1 MTQLT
6 PAQAQFIIAHAS
18 IASVSDLLIALDTLA
33 PTRVCCFQFIDDS
46 FTLQSTVAGVNEAC
60 KAADTFCQLWRH
72 RFAGGSKGPTLMP
85 VSCALAGDCFTETL
99 CGSRPQLVDSMKI
112 LGSVFDKHLT
122 FELALNVAC
131 AKLLDQTRLLSNQV
145 RQLGLGTS
153 VLIDELHSRVFPSA
167 LFGIEVVA
175 SCSLGWKAV
184 QVKLNQTHYMLAK
197 EMLGVPCLRLGKGG
211 HARLFQELGIKM
223 RLGTRVAVRI
233 ALCRARALSMSP
245 GLLAAAPFAVA
256 LQHQGKN
263 WLHQAEVISSVCLGI
278 QQDYLDSGPW
288 LQILR
293 EGKENSAKLA
303 VQSWKKHV
311 VLPAAWRLETSWFM
325 TQLQVRGPQGSLPR
339 ATPAFAQIVPRLVWN
354 EGLCRCLRAWIVARL
369 TGGIPLAIW
378 CFWMGVPEALDICP
392 ACSVESVRLSH
403 FVDACPAFTALRCG
417 SGCSASLLQDTDSEE
432 ELQQKV
438 QSLGRVVRLLVRWRL
453 G

>member
-18 IASVSDLLIALDTLA
+18 SASVSDLLIALDTLA

-60 KAADTFCQLWRH
+60 KAADTFCQLRRH

-131 AKLLDQTRLLSNQV
+131 AKLLDQTRLLTNQV

-153 VLIDELHSRVFPSA
+153 VLIDELHSRIFPSA

-175 SCSLGWKAV
+175 SCGLGWKAV

-256 LQHQGKN
+256 LQHQGQN
-263 WLHQAEVISSVCLGI
+263 WLLQAEVISSACLIGI

-293 EGKENSAKLA
+293 EGKEKLCKA
-303 VQSWKKHV
+303 GC
-311 VLPAAWRLETSWFM
+311 A
-325 TQLQVRGPQGSLPR
+325 
-339 ATPAFAQIVPRLVWN
+339 IVEEACGVA
-354 EGLCRCLRAWIVARL
+354 CCL
-369 TGGIPLAIW
+369 
-378 CFWMGVPEALDICP
+378 
-392 ACSVESVRLSH
+392 
-403 FVDACPAFTALRCG
+403 ALRNQLVHDTT
-417 SGCSASLLQDTDSEE
+417 ASPGPAGLFA
-432 ELQQKV
+432 
-438 QSLGRVVRLLVRWRL
+438 
-453 G
+453 